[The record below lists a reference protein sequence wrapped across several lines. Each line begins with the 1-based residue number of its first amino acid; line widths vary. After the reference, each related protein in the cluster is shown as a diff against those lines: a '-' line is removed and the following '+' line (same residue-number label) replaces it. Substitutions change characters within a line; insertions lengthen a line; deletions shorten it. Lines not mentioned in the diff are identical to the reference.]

1 MTPRHDL
8 DLDLVL
14 FSTLVTLLQHCAL
27 VLSGIDDTA
36 ACGRKPQ
43 AVARTGITHL
53 TLVIW
58 VGIELGLV
66 GITVALVGNV
76 GIKLCPSWFAPEQLC
91 APVGKKEGMKHE
103 MRS

>member
-1 MTPRHDL
+1 MYW
-8 DLDLVL
+8 
-14 FSTLVTLLQHCAL
+14 

-58 VGIELGLV
+58 VGIKLGLVGWV

-76 GIKLCPSWFAPEQLC
+76 GIKLCPSWFAPEQKHTSYV
-91 APVGKKEGMKHE
+91 PMWGKRKA
-103 MRS
+103 RNIN

>member
-1 MTPRHDL
+1 MLCCTC
-8 DLDLVL
+8 VYW
-14 FSTLVTLLQHCAL
+14 

-58 VGIELGLV
+58 VGIKLGLVGWV

-91 APVGKKEGMKHE
+91 APVGRKEGMKQKLG
-103 MRS
+103 SYYC